1 VNITHARAAMMVAL
15 IPALAGCSML
25 HRSKPKPAPPAHP
38 YDQLMQQADARYN
51 AQDVDGAKA
60 LYSKAAATD
69 PTRETPWYRLAQINF
84 DQQNY
89 GRAIVDAQEV
99 LQRNPSDT
107 NAESILTIAGLRVAV
122 EALGRLHDET
132 NQQGPAHVEAEKLAA
147 KMRET
152 LGQDVLVPPTAQPDH
167 KPARRRV
174 ARHTEP
180 SPAPAPQAPPPAKAP
195 AASAPSGDNPFQALP
210 GGGL

>member
-1 VNITHARAAMMVAL
+1 LLVKMAHMRAAALLLL
-15 IPALAGCSML
+15 IPAFAGCSML
-25 HRSKPKPAPPAHP
+25 HRSKPKPVTVHP

-51 AQDVDGAKA
+51 AQDIDGAKA
-60 LYSKAAATD
+60 LYAKAAAAD
-69 PTRETPWYRLAQINF
+69 PTRENPWYRLAQINF

-122 EALGRLHDET
+122 QALGRLHDEN

-152 LGQDVLVPPTAQPDH
+152 LGQDVLVPPEAKH
-167 KPARRRV
+167 VEHHAVRRRTV
-174 ARHTEP
+174 RRAAP
-180 SPAPAPQAPPPAKAP
+180 AAPAPAAP
-195 AASAPSGDNPFQALP
+195 AAPAPSAPASDNPFQALP
-210 GGGL
+210 GGSL

>member
-1 VNITHARAAMMVAL
+1 MVHVRATVLLLL
-15 IPALAGCSML
+15 IPAFAGCGMM
-25 HRSKPKPAPPAHP
+25 HRSKPKPAAVQP
-38 YDQLMQQADARYN
+38 YDQLMQQGDARYD

-60 LYSKAAATD
+60 LYAKAATAD
-69 PTRETPWYRLAQINF
+69 PTRSSPWYKLAQIDF

-107 NAESILTIAGLRVAV
+107 NAESILTVAGLRVAV
-122 EALGRLHDET
+122 QALGRLHDES
-132 NQQGPAHVEAEKLAA
+132 NQQGPAHAEAEKLAA

-152 LGQDVLVPPTAQPDH
+152 LGQDVLIPPEAKPAER

-174 ARHTEP
+174 TRRA
-180 SPAPAPQAPPPAKAP
+180 APAPTPSAAP
-195 AASAPSGDNPFQALP
+195 AAAPAPSSAPASDNPFQALP
-210 GGGL
+210 GGSL

>member
-1 VNITHARAAMMVAL
+1 MITMNPRAAAL
-15 IPALAGCSML
+15 LAVLLLAGCATTTK
-25 HRSKPKPAPPAHP
+25 KPVAPPP
-38 YDQLMQQADARYN
+38 PSFSQLMQQAEARYA

-60 LYSKAAATD
+60 LFAKAAAAD

-99 LQRNPSDT
+99 LQRNASDT

-122 EALGRLHDET
+122 DALGRLHDEV
-132 NQQGPAHVEAEKLAA
+132 NLQGPAHAEAAKLAA

-152 LGQDVLVPPTAQPDH
+152 LGQDVLVPPAA
-167 KPARRRV
+167 KPVRRAVRRKAV
-174 ARHTEP
+174 RDEAAGEAAGGASAKKP
-180 SPAPAPQAPPPAKAP
+180 SATAPA
-195 AASAPSGDNPFQALP
+195 SAGNPFQGLP
-210 GGGL
+210 GGGM

>member
-1 VNITHARAAMMVAL
+1 MVHVRVAILLLL
-15 IPALAGCSML
+15 IPVFAGCSML
-25 HRSKPKPAPPAHP
+25 HRSKTKPVVVHP

-60 LYSKAAATD
+60 LYSKAAAAD
-69 PTRETPWYRLAQINF
+69 PTRENPWYRLAQINF

-122 EALGRLHDET
+122 EALGRLHDES

-152 LGQDVLVPPTAQPDH
+152 LGQDVLVPPEAKHVEH
-167 KPARRRV
+167 KPVRRRV
-174 ARHTEP
+174 THRA
-180 SPAPAPQAPPPAKAP
+180 APAPQPAAAP
-195 AASAPSGDNPFQALP
+195 APASTPSAPASDNPFQALP
-210 GGGL
+210 GGSL